1 MVLPLRVVG
10 FIFRRKKKGV
20 VLLCKSECCVKE
32 WDGM

>member
-1 MVLPLRVVG
+1 MVFAVKSYGVPFLG
-10 FIFRRKKKGV
+10 KKKGV